1 MNEIHVPVLLRES
14 TELLITNKNGIYFD
28 STLGF
33 GGHSS
38 HFLNILSKDAGLVAT
53 EVDDE
58 AYSYC
63 KNLFQNDPRV
73 KLNKANFSKIDVIS
87 KIEFIDGYDGIFA
100 DLGVSSY
107 QFDESRA
114 GFSYRQESAL
124 DLRLDKSIA
133 ITAADIINS
142 YSEEDLANIF
152 FEYGEEN
159 NSRHIARAIVKQREN
174 KKIDTTVQL
183 AKIIEEHSPA
193 YLVNKVLSRIFQALR
208 IYINDEL
215 SVLKE
220 FLEKA
225 VTLLKKNA
233 NIVVISYHSLED
245 RIVKEFFRYK
255 SLKCVCPAEFPVCV
269 CGKIQRLNILTKKPI
284 TPSEEE
290 LKLNR
295 RARSAK
301 LRAAKKI

>member
-1 MNEIHVPVLLRES
+1 MSEIHVPVLLKES
-14 TELLITNKNGIYFD
+14 SELLITKKDGIYFD
-28 STLGF
+28 ATLGF

-38 HFLNILSKDAGLVAT
+38 HFLNVLNNNATFVAT

-58 AYSYC
+58 AFSYC
-63 KNLFQNDPRV
+63 RNIFQNDPRV
-73 KLNKANFSKIDVIS
+73 KLNKANFSQIDVIS
-87 KIEFIDGYDGIFA
+87 KIEFVDGYDGIFA

-107 QFDESRA
+107 QLDESKA
-114 GFSYRQESAL
+114 GFSYRQEAAL
-124 DLRLDKSIA
+124 DLRLDKSIT

-152 FEYGEEN
+152 YEYGEEN
-159 NSRHIARAIVKQREN
+159 NSRNIAKAIVQQRN
-174 KKIDTTVQL
+174 LKKIDTTIQL
-183 AKIIEEHSPA
+183 AKVIEENSPA
-193 YLVNKVLSRIFQALR
+193 YMVNKVLSRIFQALR

-225 VTLLKKNA
+225 VNLLKQNA

-245 RIVKEFFRYK
+245 RIVKELFKYE

-269 CGKIQRLNILTKKPI
+269 CGKIQRLKILTKKPI
-284 TPSEEE
+284 IPSDEE

-301 LRAAKKI
+301 LRAAKKL

>member
-1 MNEIHVPVLLRES
+1 MSEIHVPVLLKES
-14 TELLITNKNGIYFD
+14 SEFLITKKDGIYFD
-28 STLGF
+28 ATLGF

-38 HFLNILSKDAGLVAT
+38 HFLNVLNNNATLVAT

-58 AYSYC
+58 AFSYC
-63 KNLFQNDPRV
+63 RNIFQNEPRI
-73 KLNKANFSKIDVIS
+73 KLNKANFSQIDVIS

-107 QFDESRA
+107 QLDDSKA
-114 GFSYRQESAL
+114 GFSYRQEASL
-124 DLRLDKSIA
+124 DLRLDKSIT

-152 FEYGEEN
+152 YEYGEEN
-159 NSRHIARAIVKQREN
+159 NSRNIAKAIVQQRN
-174 KKIDTTVQL
+174 LKRIDTTIQL
-183 AKIIEEHSPA
+183 AKVVEEISPA
-193 YLVNKVLSRIFQALR
+193 FLVNKVLSRIFQALR

-225 VTLLKKNA
+225 VNLLKQNA

-245 RIVKEFFRYK
+245 RIVKELFKYE
-255 SLKCVCPAEFPVCV
+255 SLKCICPAEFPVCV
-269 CGKIQRLNILTKKPI
+269 CGKIQRLKVLTKKPVV
-284 TPSEEE
+284 PSDEE

-301 LRAAKKI
+301 LRAAKKL